1 MGAMGGLV
9 GNTPLIC
16 GGWTGNSMSAACY
29 SLKEDGDWKSESNNL
44 NTVRQAAANGYV
56 IMKNK
61 LVIAGGWNLT
71 RMETIEVV
79 APNTKSETLPIKLP
93 LGISDSCMVPWD
105 TNTFLFIGGYN
116 DGLRRQ
122 TYFINITNNS
132 LTNGPS
138 LLTGRNSFACHTINI
153 NGEDYIIVAGG
164 NGASR
169 SMEYLQKANY
179 ASGWKKS
186 KNWRMV

>member
-1 MGAMGGLV
+1 M

-93 LGISDSCMVPWD
+93 VGLFWTLHCTLGHQYLYDHRGLGVEVQE
-105 TNTFLFIGGYN
+105 TN
-116 DGLRRQ
+116 
-122 TYFINITNNS
+122 YFFNMANNER
-132 LTNGPS
+132 TDGPS
-138 LLTGRNSFACHTINI
+138 LLTGRVHFACHTLNV
-153 NGEDYIIVAGG
+153 NGEDYIIVAGNYPG
-164 NGASR
+164 MKST
-169 SMEYLQKANY
+169 EYLPKANY
-179 ASGWKKS
+179 KSGWQKS
-186 KNWRMV
+186 KNWTVV